1 MSNKDKA
8 KQIIDSLP
16 DYKIDKILLNL
27 QRIQIDD
34 EIEDDRFCENLLLR
48 YLNDP
53 DSEKHESISIE
64 EFAVQEDIDE
74 VITNRQGTVQ
84 SDCVLL
90 LL

>member
-53 DSEKHESISIE
+53 DSEKHESTSIE

-84 SDCVLL
+84 SDCVLFL
-90 LL
+90 L

>member
-53 DSEKHESISIE
+53 DSEKHESISIK
-64 EFAVQEDIDE
+64 EFAAQEGIDE